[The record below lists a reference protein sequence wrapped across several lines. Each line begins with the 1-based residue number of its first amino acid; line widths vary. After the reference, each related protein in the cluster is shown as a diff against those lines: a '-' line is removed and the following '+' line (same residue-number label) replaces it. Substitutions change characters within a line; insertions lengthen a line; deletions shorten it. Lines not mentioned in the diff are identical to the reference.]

1 MARWLASGLRR
12 DCCIALA
19 GADAPTGQELKAALE
34 SHYGDR
40 LSPRRFRGAV
50 DELVDR
56 GFVEE
61 RTDGLHDRYE
71 LTDAGRD
78 ALTAHATWLQT
89 RLAAMD
95 ESEESADGG

>member
-19 GADAPTGQELKAALE
+19 GADEPTGQELKAALE

-40 LSPRRFRGAV
+40 ISPRRFRGAV
-50 DELVDR
+50 EELVDR
-56 GFVEE
+56 GFVAE

-71 LTDAGRD
+71 LSDAGQT
-78 ALTAHATWLQT
+78 ALTAHANWLQT
-89 RLAAMD
+89 QLGASD
-95 ESEESADGG
+95 ESE